1 MAPSKPKKVGRP
13 KLPKG
18 EAKGK
23 LVALRLKGDDLKRV
37 EAAAKSTNESVSEW
51 MRRSLEEAQ
60 VVKLMVRI
68 TDNAENKYDWFIG
81 PPQECPPLP
90 RIGEHLE
97 CGIDYGTVTH
107 IEHTIEEIDTKR
119 GVGGKG
125 PWNTYYKILI
135 LIGS

>member
-23 LVALRLKGDDLKRV
+23 IVALRFNVDDLKRV
-37 EAAAKSTNESVSEW
+37 EVAAKSSNESVSEW

-68 TDNAENKYDWFIG
+68 TDKAENKFDWFIG

-90 RIGEHLE
+90 RIGEHLD
-97 CGIDYGTVTH
+97 CGFGDGTVRR
-107 IEHTIEEIDTKR
+107 IEHAVEEIDTNR
-119 GVGGKG
+119 VGGGKG

-135 LIGS
+135 LIGP